1 MTRGEPDLLGM
12 LRALHDA
19 QIQFVV
25 IGGVAA
31 VLHGSELLTRD
42 VGVTPPR
49 DDSTLTRLASL
60 LQSLDA
66 GLRGAEDVAV
76 TIDAAFLRSAASHTF
91 TTRLGP
97 LDVLFEPAG
106 AGDHERLA
114 RTVVEVDLGG
124 GLVVAIASLD
134 DLIAMKRAAGR
145 PKDLLAVEHLAVLRE
160 EADRDAD

>member
-1 MTRGEPDLLGM
+1 MSVDEPDLLGL
-12 LRALHDA
+12 LRALRDA
-19 QIQFVV
+19 DVPFVV

-42 VGVTPPR
+42 VDVTPPR
-49 DDSTLTRLASL
+49 DDRTLARLAEVL
-60 LQSLDA
+60 GELDA
-66 GLRGAEDVAV
+66 CLRGAEDVPV
-76 TIDAAFLRSAASHTF
+76 DVDASFLRSASSHTF

-106 AGDHERLA
+106 GGDHVRLD
-114 RTVVEVDLGG
+114 RTAVEVDLGD
-124 GLVVAIASLD
+124 GLVVRVASLD

-160 EADRDAD
+160 EADRGPG